1 MTDYIITEI
10 RWVNCKIG
18 LNFWA
23 TELKYKIL
31 CVWFLKLLRQ
41 KVLNALELTNGS
53 LTLKIMYS
61 SFLESKAK
69 KLVRKNELMQKG

>member
-1 MTDYIITEI
+1 MTDYRITEI

-31 CVWFLKLLRQ
+31 YDF
-41 KVLNALELTNGS
+41 
-53 LTLKIMYS
+53 
-61 SFLESKAK
+61 
-69 KLVRKNELMQKG
+69 

>member
-18 LNFWA
+18 LNFWT
-23 TELKYKIL
+23 TELKYRVS

-41 KVLNALELTNGS
+41 EVSNALELNNKQITDF
-53 LTLKIMYS
+53 KDD
-61 SFLESKAK
+61 
-69 KLVRKNELMQKG
+69 V